1 MQRREVLNV
10 YYVSI
15 AGMETETIF
24 FLSILFLLAGVGL
37 LSMIRAYR
45 LRQRNKKAFD
55 FNPWG

>member
-1 MQRREVLNV
+1 
-10 YYVSI
+10 
-15 AGMETETIF
+15 METETIF